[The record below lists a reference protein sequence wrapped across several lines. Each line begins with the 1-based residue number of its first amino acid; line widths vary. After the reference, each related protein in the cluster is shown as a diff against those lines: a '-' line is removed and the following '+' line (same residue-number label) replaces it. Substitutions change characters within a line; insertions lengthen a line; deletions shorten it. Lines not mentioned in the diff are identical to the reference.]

1 VKTRKPFSKKFLSND
16 SGVINAEASV
26 APANR
31 AVRSKARGKFAK
43 FKKLM
48 NKYISARF
56 YLAIGLVS
64 LLVSTLLGAIYFDF
78 VPDRSTVQK
87 EARATIAEMSAL
99 TLIPAVATGNVQD
112 LQATLRFIASRSQQI
127 ESMAVRQSDGTLIAQ
142 VNSHSLLWKPT
153 SSEHSIDSQVV
164 VPLTTEG
171 TNWGQIELLFK
182 PAADN
187 RMWLVL
193 GIALSCFCS
202 FYFYL
207 GKMLRHLDPSK
218 AVPER
223 VRNALDTLAEGLL
236 VVDVEGNI
244 VLANQAFASHVGID
258 AEKLTGRLIDTFQ
271 WCDATG
277 VQAIDLPW
285 TDCLDEGIAKNGAH
299 VSLPSASGKRHSFMV
314 NCSPVVGG
322 NKKHN
327 GMLMSLSDITL
338 IEEKEA
344 ELVESKKA
352 ADAANQAKSDFLAN
366 MSHEIRTPMN
376 AVLGFTEL
384 LRRGQIRDDKEAKK
398 HLNTIHSNGK
408 HLLEL
413 INDILDLSKV
423 EAGRLEIEKIS
434 IQPHRIIA
442 EVVQVLQVKA
452 TEKGIGLKFVC
463 NGMVPPTVQTDPAR
477 LRQVIT
483 NLVGNAIK
491 FTEHGQVSI
500 VQRMINDGNH
510 TKLAISIVDSG
521 VGIPA
526 DKVDSIFEA
535 FVQAESST
543 TRRFGGTGLGLSIS
557 KKFAHALGGDIL
569 VKSEFGKGSSF
580 TLTLDPGVVDPRSL
594 VRGETLDLNV
604 EAVVDNRT
612 HRWQFAGQRV
622 LVVDDGQENRELV
635 RLVLE
640 EVGLKVDEA
649 ENGQVA
655 VDKVQ
660 LHSYS
665 IVLMDMQMPVLDGY
679 EATKT
684 LRKLGC
690 QLPIVALTAHAMAGF
705 EAKILAVGCSAY
717 LTKPIDIDRL
727 LQHLAKDLNA
737 VQVPIDVA
745 TPVFQ
750 LGANKSAGREGADQA
765 DNTPVVSRLAGHP
778 KLGAVARTFGL
789 KLPGEV
795 IKMQAA
801 LKSLSFV
808 ELSELAHWLKG
819 AAGSVGYDV
828 FTEPAQQLERA
839 AKTMDSQLASEMLL
853 VVASMATRVVLPETV
868 APILAAPEKKLHEA
882 GAVS

>member
-1 VKTRKPFSKKFLSND
+1 
-16 SGVINAEASV
+16 
-26 APANR
+26 
-31 AVRSKARGKFAK
+31 
-43 FKKLM
+43 
-48 NKYISARF
+48 
-56 YLAIGLVS
+56 
-64 LLVSTLLGAIYFDF
+64 
-78 VPDRSTVQK
+78 
-87 EARATIAEMSAL
+87 
-99 TLIPAVATGNVQD
+99 
-112 LQATLRFIASRSQQI
+112 
-127 ESMAVRQSDGTLIAQ
+127 
-142 VNSHSLLWKPT
+142 
-153 SSEHSIDSQVV
+153 
-164 VPLTTEG
+164 
-171 TNWGQIELLFK
+171 
-182 PAADN
+182 
-187 RMWLVL
+187 
-193 GIALSCFCS
+193 
-202 FYFYL
+202 
-207 GKMLRHLDPSK
+207 
-218 AVPER
+218 
-223 VRNALDTLAEGLL
+223 LAEGLL

-277 VQAIDLPW
+277 VKAIDLPW

-384 LRRGQIRDDKEAKK
+384 LRRGQVRDDKEAKK

-423 EAGRLEIEKIS
+423 EAGRLEVEKIT

-452 TEKGIGLKFVC
+452 VEKGIGLKFVC

-500 VQRMINDGNH
+500 VQRMVNDGNH

-557 KKFAHALGGDIL
+557 KKFALALGGDIL

-580 TLTLDPGVVDPRSL
+580 TLTLDPGNVDPHSL

-604 EAVVDNRT
+604 EAVADNRT

-660 LHSYS
+660 LNSYS

-679 EATKT
+679 DATKA

-717 LTKPIDIDRL
+717 LTKPIDIDKL

-750 LGANKSAGREGADQA
+750 LGGTKSTGSQGAEQA
-765 DNTPVVSRLAGHP
+765 KNAPVVSRLAGHP

-839 AKTMDSQLASEMLL
+839 AKTMDSQLASEMLF
-853 VVASMATRVVLPETV
+853 VVASMATRIVLPETV
-868 APILAAPEKKLHEA
+868 APIIAAPKNKLHET

>member
-1 VKTRKPFSKKFLSND
+1 VKLRNLIGSKSSVSAVEKGRKGTSLPKRSGFS
-16 SGVINAEASV
+16 
-26 APANR
+26 R
-31 AVRSKARGKFAK
+31 
-43 FKKLM
+43 FKKQL

-56 YLAIGLVS
+56 YLAVGLVS
-64 LLVSTLLGAIYFDF
+64 LLVSTLLAAMYFDF
-78 VPDRSTVQK
+78 IPDKAVLQK
-87 EARATIAEMSAL
+87 EARATVAEMSAL

-112 LQATLRFIASRSQQI
+112 LQATLKFIASRSQQI
-127 ESMAVRQSDGTLIAQ
+127 ESMAVRRADGSLLAQ
-142 VNSHSLLWKPT
+142 VNSHSILWKVT
-153 SSEHSIDSQVV
+153 DSEHSVDSQVV

-182 PAADN
+182 PAEDA
-187 RMWLVL
+187 RVWLIL

-244 VLANQAFASHVGID
+244 VLANQSFASHVGES
-258 AEKLTGRLIDTFQ
+258 AEKLTGRLIDSFP
-271 WCDATG
+271 WCDTQG
-277 VQAIDLPW
+277 VKANNLPW
-285 TDCLDEGIAKNGAH
+285 TECLLAGIAKNGAH
-299 VSLPSASGKRHSFMV
+299 VSLPSALGKRHSFMV
-314 NCSPVVGG
+314 NCSPVIGG
-322 NKKHN
+322 NNKHN
-327 GMLMSLSDITL
+327 GMLMSLSDITV

-344 ELVESKKA
+344 ELVESKKS
-352 ADAANQAKSDFLAN
+352 ADMANQAKSDFLAN

-384 LRRGQIRDDKEAKK
+384 LRRGQVRDDKEARK

-423 EAGRLEIEKIS
+423 EAGRLEVEKIS
-434 IQPHRIIA
+434 VQPHRIIA

-463 NGMVPPTVQTDPAR
+463 NGLVPPVVQTDPAR

-500 VQRMINDGNH
+500 VQRMVNDGH
-510 TKLAISIVDSG
+510 HSKLAISIIDSG
-521 VGIPA
+521 VGIAP

-557 KKFAHALGGDIL
+557 KKFALVLGGDIL
-569 VKSEFGKGSSF
+569 VKSEPGKGSSF
-580 TLTLDPGVVDPRSL
+580 TVTLDPGVIDPRSM
-594 VRGETLDLNV
+594 VRGEMLDLNV
-604 EAVVDNRT
+604 EASVDNRT

-622 LVVDDGQENRELV
+622 LVVDDGAENRELV

-640 EVGLKVDEA
+640 EVGLTVEEA

-655 VDKVQ
+655 VDKVKASEYE
-660 LHSYS
+660 L
-665 IVLMDMQMPVLDGY
+665 VLMDMQMPVLDGY
-679 EATKT
+679 EATIA
-684 LRKLGC
+684 LRKLGFGK
-690 QLPIVALTAHAMAGF
+690 PIVALTAHAMAGF
-705 EAKILAVGCSAY
+705 ESKILDVGCTGY
-717 LTKPIDIDRL
+717 LTKPIDIDKL
-727 LQHLAKDLNA
+727 LQHLAGLFDAKQVRLEDTAPKLHLVAEKFSSTQSSLSQSTAISNA
-737 VQVPIDVA
+737 
-745 TPVFQ
+745 PVI
-750 LGANKSAGREGADQA
+750 
-765 DNTPVVSRLAGHP
+765 SRLAGHP

-801 LKSLSFV
+801 LKSQSFV
-808 ELSELAHWLKG
+808 DLSELAHWLKG

-828 FTEPAQQLERA
+828 FTEPAQRLEKA

-853 VVASMATRVVLPETV
+853 VVGSLATRLVLPEPTV
-868 APILAAPEKKLHEA
+868 QENSK
-882 GAVS
+882 VTQ

>member
-1 VKTRKPFSKKFLSND
+1 VKNRKSIFRKASAKEQGAFKS
-16 SGVINAEASV
+16 SAAGVK
-26 APANR
+26 APALR
-31 AVRSKARGKFAK
+31 RGKFAK
-43 FKKLM
+43 IKKQL

-56 YLAIGLVS
+56 YLAVGLVS
-64 LLVSTLLGAIYFDF
+64 LLVSTLLAAIYFDF
-78 VPDRSTVQK
+78 IPDKAVVQK
-87 EARATIAEMSAL
+87 DARATVAEMSAL

-112 LQATLRFIASRSQQI
+112 LQATLKFIASRSDQI
-127 ESMAVRQSDGTLIAQ
+127 ESMAVRRSDGTLIAQ
-142 VNSHSLLWKPT
+142 VNSHSVLWKVT
-153 SSEHSIDSQVV
+153 DSAQSLDSQVV

-182 PAADN
+182 PVSDN

-244 VLANQAFASHVGID
+244 VLANQAFASHVG
-258 AEKLTGRLIDTFQ
+258 ETSEQLTGRLMDTFG
-271 WCDATG
+271 WCDSTG
-277 VQAIDLPW
+277 VAAIDLPW
-285 TDCLDEGIAKNGAH
+285 THCLDAGVAINGAH
-299 VSLPSASGKRHSFMV
+299 VSLASSSGKRHSFMV

-327 GMLMSLSDITL
+327 GMLMSLNDITL
-338 IEEKEA
+338 LEEKEA
-344 ELVESKKA
+344 ELVESKKV
-352 ADAANQAKSDFLAN
+352 ADTANQAKSDFLAN

-384 LRRGQIRDDKEAKK
+384 LRRGQIRDDKEARK

-423 EAGRLEIEKIS
+423 EAGRLEVEKIS
-434 IQPHRIIA
+434 IQPHRVIA
-442 EVVQVLQVKA
+442 EVVQVLQIKA
-452 TEKGIGLKFVC
+452 AEKGIGLKFVC
-463 NGMVPPTVQTDPAR
+463 NGLVPPVVQTDPAR

-500 VQRMINDGNH
+500 VQRMVQEGNQA
-510 TKLAISIVDSG
+510 KLAISIIDSG

-569 VKSEFGKGSSF
+569 VKSELGKGSSF
-580 TLTLDPGVVDPRSL
+580 TLTLDPGVIDPRSM
-594 VRGETLDLNV
+594 VRGEMLDLNV
-604 EAVVDNRT
+604 EAVVDSRT
-612 HRWQFAGQRV
+612 HCWQFAQQRV

-649 ENGQVA
+649 DNGQVA
-655 VDKVQ
+655 VDKVR
-660 LHSYS
+660 LHSYAL
-665 IVLMDMQMPVLDGY
+665 VLMDMQMPVLDGY
-679 EATKT
+679 QATQA
-684 LRKLGC
+684 LRKLGY
-690 QLPIVALTAHAMAGF
+690 QSPIIALTAHAMAGF
-705 EAKILAVGCSAY
+705 EAKILAAGCSAY
-717 LTKPIDIDRL
+717 LTKPIDIDGL
-727 LQHLAKDLNA
+727 LLRLAKDLDA
-737 VQVPIDVA
+737 KQVAIDTDTNVSW
-745 TPVFQ
+745 V
-750 LGANKSAGREGADQA
+750 ANKTVGRSNNSTGQEVGP
-765 DNTPVVSRLAGHP
+765 PVVSRLSGHP
-778 KLGAVARTFGL
+778 KLGAVARTFGV

-795 IKMQAA
+795 LKMQAA
-801 LKSLSFV
+801 LKSQSFI

-828 FTEPAQQLERA
+828 FTEPAQRLEQA
-839 AKTMDSQLASEMLL
+839 AKTMDSPLASEMLL
-853 VVASMATRVVLPETV
+853 VVGSMATRLVLPE
-868 APILAAPEKKLHEA
+868 PILALPDVQPRETAT
-882 GAVS
+882 VS

>member
-1 VKTRKPFSKKFLSND
+1 MPFLKKSVTPASTRRGTALPSKSAFS
-16 SGVINAEASV
+16 
-26 APANR
+26 R
-31 AVRSKARGKFAK
+31 
-43 FKKLM
+43 FKKHL

-64 LLVSTLLGAIYFDF
+64 LLVSTLLGAMYFDF
-78 VPDRSTVQK
+78 IPDKSTLQK
-87 EARATIAEMSAL
+87 EARATVAEMSAL
-99 TLIPAVATGNVQD
+99 TLIPAVATGNLQD
-112 LQATLRFIASRSQQI
+112 LQATLKFIASRSEQI
-127 ESMAVRQSDGTLIAQ
+127 ESMAVRRADGSLLAQ
-142 VNSHSLLWKPT
+142 VNSHSVFWKST
-153 SSEHSIDSQVV
+153 DSERSSDSQVV

-182 PAADN
+182 PAVDN
-187 RMWLVL
+187 RVWLIL

-244 VLANQAFASHVGID
+244 VLANQAFASHVGIG
-258 AEKLTGRLIDTFQ
+258 AEKLTGRLIDSFA
-271 WCDATG
+271 WCDNQGAK
-277 VQAIDLPW
+277 AFDLPW
-285 TDCLDEGIAKNGAH
+285 ANCLLAGVARNGAH
-299 VSLPSASGKRHSFMV
+299 VSLHSSVGKRHSFIV
-314 NCSPVVGG
+314 NCSPVIGA
-322 NKKHN
+322 NNKHN
-327 GMLMSLSDITL
+327 GMLMSLSDITV

-344 ELVESKKA
+344 ELVESKKS
-352 ADAANQAKSDFLAN
+352 ADLANQAKSDFLAN

-384 LRRGQIRDDKEAKK
+384 LRRGQVRDDKEARK

-423 EAGRLEIEKIS
+423 EAGRLEVEKIS
-434 IQPHRIIA
+434 VQPHRIIA
-442 EVVQVLQVKA
+442 EVIQVLQVKA
-452 TEKGIGLKFVC
+452 TEKNIGLKFVC
-463 NGMVPPTVQTDPAR
+463 NGLVPPVVQTDPAR
-477 LRQVIT
+477 LRQIIT

-500 VQRMINDGNH
+500 VQRMVNDGNQS
-510 TKLAISIVDSG
+510 KLAISIIDSG
-521 VGIPA
+521 VGIAA

-557 KKFAHALGGDIL
+557 KKFALALGGDIH
-569 VKSEFGKGSSF
+569 VKSEVGKGSSF
-580 TLTLDPGVVDPRSL
+580 TVTLDPGVIDPRSM
-594 VRGETLDLNV
+594 VRGEMLDLNV
-604 EAVVDNRT
+604 EQSVDNRT

-622 LVVDDGQENRELV
+622 LVVDDGTENRELV

-640 EVGLKVDEA
+640 EVGLQVDEA

-655 VDKVQ
+655 IDKAK
-660 LHSYS
+660 LRAYEL
-665 IVLMDMQMPVLDGY
+665 VLMDMQMPVLDGY
-679 EATKT
+679 DATVA
-684 LRKLGC
+684 LRKLGFE
-690 QLPIVALTAHAMAGF
+690 QPIVALTAHAMAGF
-705 EAKILAVGCSAY
+705 ESKILAAGCTGY
-717 LTKPIDIDRL
+717 LTKPIDIDKL
-727 LQHLAKDLNA
+727 LQYLANL
-737 VQVPIDVA
+737 
-745 TPVFQ
+745 
-750 LGANKSAGREGADQA
+750 LGAKQIALTDEPSKLRLTSDDQSKA
-765 DNTPVVSRLAGHP
+765 QSQHTQAPMMSNSLVISRLAGHP

-795 IKMQAA
+795 LKMQAA
-801 LKSLSFV
+801 LKSHSFV
-808 ELSELAHWLKG
+808 DLSELAHWLKG

-828 FTEPAQQLERA
+828 FTEPAQRLEKA

-853 VVASMATRVVLPETV
+853 LVGSLASRVVLPE
-868 APILAAPEKKLHEA
+868 AAKNENDK
-882 GAVS
+882 VTQ

>member
-1 VKTRKPFSKKFLSND
+1 VKFRNPFIRKQ
-16 SGVINAEASV
+16 SV
-26 APANR
+26 ASATPVQRGALLHK
-31 AVRSKARGKFAK
+31 RSSFSK
-43 FKKLM
+43 FKKQL

-56 YLAIGLVS
+56 YLAVGLVS
-64 LLVSTLLGAIYFDF
+64 LLVSTLLGAMYFDF
-78 VPDRSTVQK
+78 IPDKAVLQK
-87 EARATIAEMSAL
+87 EARATVAEMSAL
-99 TLIPAVATGNVQD
+99 TLIPAVATGNMQD
-112 LQATLRFIASRSQQI
+112 LQATLKFIASRSQQI
-127 ESMAVRQSDGTLIAQ
+127 ESMAVRRADGSLLAQ
-142 VNSHSLLWKPT
+142 VNSHSVLWKMT
-153 SSEHSIDSQVV
+153 DSENSVDSQVV

-187 RMWLVL
+187 RVWLIL

-244 VLANQAFASHVGID
+244 VLANQAFASHVGVA
-258 AEKLTGRLIDTFQ
+258 AEKLTGRVIDSFS
-271 WCDATG
+271 WCDNQG
-277 VQAIDLPW
+277 VKAQDLPW
-285 TDCLDEGIAKNGAH
+285 TQCLLSGIGKNGAH
-299 VSLPSASGKRHSFMV
+299 VSLASATGKRHSFMV
-314 NCSPVVGG
+314 NCSPVIGG
-322 NKKHN
+322 NNKHN

-344 ELVESKKA
+344 ELVESKKS
-352 ADAANQAKSDFLAN
+352 ADMANQAKSDFLAN

-384 LRRGQIRDDKEAKK
+384 LRRGQVRDDKEARK

-423 EAGRLEIEKIS
+423 EAGRLEVEKIS
-434 IQPHRIIA
+434 VQPHRIIA

-452 TEKGIGLKFVC
+452 TEKGIALKFVC
-463 NGMVPPTVQTDPAR
+463 NGLVPPVVQTDPAR

-500 VQRMINDGNH
+500 VQRMVNDGH
-510 TKLAISIVDSG
+510 HSKLAISIIDSG
-521 VGIPA
+521 VGIAP
-526 DKVDSIFEA
+526 DKVESIFEA

-557 KKFAHALGGDIL
+557 KKFALALGGDIH
-569 VKSEFGKGSSF
+569 VKSEPGKGSSF
-580 TLTLDPGVVDPRSL
+580 TVTLDPGIIDPRSL
-594 VRGETLDLNV
+594 VRGEMLDLNV
-604 EAVVDNRT
+604 EASVDNRT

-622 LVVDDGQENRELV
+622 LVVDDGAENRELV

-640 EVGLKVDEA
+640 EVGLKVEEA

-655 VDKVQ
+655 VDKVKASEYE
-660 LHSYS
+660 L
-665 IVLMDMQMPVLDGY
+665 VLMDMQMPVLDGY
-679 EATKT
+679 EATMA
-684 LRKLGC
+684 LRKLGFE
-690 QLPIVALTAHAMAGF
+690 QPIVALTAHAMAGF
-705 EAKILAVGCSAY
+705 ESKILDVGCTGY
-717 LTKPIDIDRL
+717 LTKPIDIDKL
-727 LQHLAKDLNA
+727 LQHLAGLLDAK
-737 VQVPIDVA
+737 QVRLDDSAPKLHLVA
-745 TPVFQ
+745 EKFSTPQ
-750 LGANKSAGREGADQA
+750 AALTQDQSSSSA
-765 DNTPVVSRLAGHP
+765 PVISRLAGHP

-795 IKMQAA
+795 LKMQAA
-801 LKSLSFV
+801 LKSQSFV
-808 ELSELAHWLKG
+808 DLSDLAHWLKG
-819 AAGSVGYDV
+819 AAGSVGYDL
-828 FTEPAQQLERA
+828 FTEPAQRLEKA
-839 AKTMDSQLASEMLL
+839 AKSMDSQLASEMLL
-853 VVASMATRVVLPETV
+853 IVGSLATRLILPE
-868 APILAAPEKKLHEA
+868 PIVQENNK
-882 GAVS
+882 VTQ

>member
-1 VKTRKPFSKKFLSND
+1 MFGR
-16 SGVINAEASV
+16 
-26 APANR
+26 
-31 AVRSKARGKFAK
+31 
-43 FKKLM
+43 FKKQL

-56 YLAIGLVS
+56 YLAVGLVS
-64 LLVSTLLGAIYFDF
+64 LLVSTLLGAMYFDF
-78 VPDRSTVQK
+78 IPDKAVLQR
-87 EARATIAEMSAL
+87 EARATVAEMSAL
-99 TLIPAVATGNVQD
+99 TLIPSVATGNVQD
-112 LQATLRFIASRSQQI
+112 LQATLKFIANRSEQI
-127 ESMAVRQSDGTLIAQ
+127 ESMAVRRSDGSLIAQ
-142 VNSHSLLWKPT
+142 ANSHSLLWKVT
-153 SSEHSIDSQVV
+153 DSEHSIDSQVV

-171 TNWGQIELLFK
+171 NNWGQIEILFK
-182 PAADN
+182 PISDT
-187 RMWLVL
+187 RIWLIF

-244 VLANQAFASHVGID
+244 VLANYAFANHVGID
-258 AEKLTGRLIDTFQ
+258 AESLTGRLIDSFQ
-271 WCDATG
+271 WCDNQGNDA
-277 VQAIDLPW
+277 QDLPW
-285 TDCLDEGIAKNGAH
+285 IDCLLKGIGRNGAH
-299 VSLPSASGKRHSFMV
+299 VSLASANGKRHSFMV
-314 NCSPVVGG
+314 NCSPVIGG

-344 ELVESKKA
+344 ELVESKKS
-352 ADAANQAKSDFLAN
+352 ADLANQAKSDFLAN

-384 LRRGQIRDDKEAKK
+384 LRRGQVRDEKEARK

-423 EAGRLEIEKIS
+423 EAGRLEVEKIA

-452 TEKGIGLKFVC
+452 SEKGIGLKFVC
-463 NGMVPPTVQTDPAR
+463 HGLVPPVVHTDPAR

-483 NLVGNAIK
+483 NLLGNAIK
-491 FTEHGQVSI
+491 FTDHGQVSI
-500 VQRMINDGNH
+500 IQRMVNDGDQA
-510 TKLAISIVDSG
+510 KLAISIIDSG

-569 VKSEFGKGSSF
+569 VKSELGKGSSF
-580 TLTLDPGVVDPRSL
+580 TITFDPGPIDPRSM

-604 EAVVDNRT
+604 EATVDHRT
-612 HRWQFAGQRV
+612 HRWQFAGQSI
-622 LVVDDGQENRELV
+622 LVVDDGNENRELV

-649 ENGQVA
+649 ENGQIA
-655 VDKVQ
+655 VDMVK
-660 LHSYS
+660 LHPYAL
-665 IVLMDMQMPVLDGY
+665 VLMDMQMPVLDGY
-679 EATKT
+679 QATQA
-684 LRKLGC
+684 LRTFGYKA
-690 QLPIVALTAHAMAGF
+690 PIIALTAHAMAGF
-705 EAKILAVGCSAY
+705 EAKILAVGCTHY
-717 LTKPIDIDRL
+717 LTKPMDIDKL
-727 LQHLAKDLNA
+727 LQHLALLLDAK
-737 VQVPIDVA
+737 QVPIDTAASVY
-745 TPVFQ
+745 Q
-750 LGANKSAGREGADQA
+750 LGFNQADQA
-765 DNTPVVSRLAGHP
+765 PQNPSNLSKESTEPVVSRLAGHP
-778 KLGAVARTFGL
+778 KLGAVARTFGV

-795 IKMQAA
+795 VKMHAA
-801 LKSLSFV
+801 LKSQSFI

-819 AAGSVGYDV
+819 AAGSVGYDL
-828 FTEPAQQLERA
+828 FTEPANRLEKA
-839 AKTMDSQLASEMLL
+839 AKTMDSQLSSEMLL
-853 VVASMATRVVLPETV
+853 VVGSLAQRLVLPEPV
-868 APILAAPEKKLHEA
+868 VHQLAQENDKAMDK
-882 GAVS
+882 VM

>member
-1 VKTRKPFSKKFLSND
+1 VKFRNPLSQKTATESARRGGKALPSKNKFS
-16 SGVINAEASV
+16 
-26 APANR
+26 
-31 AVRSKARGKFAK
+31 K
-43 FKKLM
+43 FKKQL

-56 YLAIGLVS
+56 YLAVGLVS
-64 LLVSTLLGAIYFDF
+64 LLVSTLLGAMYFDF
-78 VPDRSTVQK
+78 IPDKSVLQK
-87 EARATIAEMSAL
+87 EARATVAEMSAL

-112 LQATLRFIASRSQQI
+112 LQATLKFIASRSEQI
-127 ESMAVRQSDGTLIAQ
+127 ESMAVRRGDGSLLAQ
-142 VNSHSLLWKPT
+142 VNSHSVLWKT
-153 SSEHSIDSQVV
+153 TDTEHSIDSQVV

-187 RMWLVL
+187 RIWLIL

-244 VLANQAFASHVGID
+244 VLANQAFATHVGIG
-258 AEKLTGRLIDTFQ
+258 AEKLTGRLIDSFA
-271 WCDATG
+271 WCDNQGAK
-277 VQAIDLPW
+277 ASDLPW
-285 TDCLDEGIAKNGAH
+285 TDCLFAGIAKNGAH
-299 VSLPSASGKRHSFMV
+299 VSLSSSTGKRHSFMV
-314 NCSPVVGG
+314 NCSPVIGG
-322 NKKHN
+322 NNKHN
-327 GMLMSLSDITL
+327 GMLMSLSDITV

-344 ELVESKKA
+344 ELVESKKS
-352 ADAANQAKSDFLAN
+352 ADMANQAKSDFLAN

-384 LRRGQIRDDKEAKK
+384 LRRGQVRDDKEARK

-423 EAGRLEIEKIS
+423 EAGRLEVEKIS
-434 IQPHRIIA
+434 VQPHRIIA

-452 TEKGIGLKFVC
+452 TEKGIGLRFVC
-463 NGMVPPTVQTDPAR
+463 NGLVPAVVQTDPAR

-500 VQRMINDGNH
+500 IQRMVNDGNQS
-510 TKLAISIVDSG
+510 KLAISIIDSG
-521 VGIPA
+521 VGIAA

-557 KKFAHALGGDIL
+557 KKFALALGGDIH
-569 VKSEFGKGSSF
+569 VRSELGKGSSF
-580 TLTLDPGVVDPRSL
+580 TVTLDPGVIDPRSM

-604 EAVVDNRT
+604 EPTVDNRT

-622 LVVDDGQENRELV
+622 LVVDDGAENRELV

-640 EVGLKVDEA
+640 EVGLKVDDA

-655 VDKVQ
+655 VDKVK
-660 LHSYS
+660 LHAYEL
-665 IVLMDMQMPVLDGY
+665 VLMDMQMPVLDGY
-679 EATKT
+679 DATIA
-684 LRKLGC
+684 LRKLGFE
-690 QLPIVALTAHAMAGF
+690 LPIVALTAHAMAGF
-705 EAKILAVGCSAY
+705 EAKILAAGCTSY
-717 LTKPIDIDRL
+717 LTKPIDIDKL
-727 LQHLAKDLNA
+727 LQHLAGLLNA
-737 VQVPIDVA
+737 KQIALEPESPNLYLTNHRQA
-745 TPVFQ
+745 STENQPVH
-750 LGANKSAGREGADQA
+750 ASAVS
-765 DNTPVVSRLAGHP
+765 NSPVVSRLAGHP

-795 IKMQAA
+795 LKMQAA
-801 LKSLSFV
+801 LKSHSFV
-808 ELSELAHWLKG
+808 DLSELAHWLKG
-819 AAGSVGYDV
+819 AAGSVGYDI
-828 FTEPAQQLERA
+828 FTEPAQRLEQA
-839 AKTMDSQLASEMLL
+839 AKIMDSQLASETLLL
-853 VVASMATRVVLPETV
+853 VGSLATRVVLPEPAKNENDKV
-868 APILAAPEKKLHEA
+868 MQ
-882 GAVS
+882 

>member
-1 VKTRKPFSKKFLSND
+1 VKNRKSFFRKASGPNPGVSNAFEPKAKTSASK
-16 SGVINAEASV
+16 
-26 APANR
+26 
-31 AVRSKARGKFAK
+31 RGTLYKL
-43 FKKLM
+43 KKQL

-56 YLAIGLVS
+56 YLAVGLVS
-64 LLVSTLLGAIYFDF
+64 LLVSTLLAAIYFDF
-78 VPDRSTVQK
+78 IPDKAVVQK
-87 EARATIAEMSAL
+87 EARATVAEMSAL

-112 LQATLRFIASRSQQI
+112 LQATLKFIASRSDQI
-127 ESMAVRQSDGTLIAQ
+127 ESMAVRRSDGTLISQ
-142 VNSHSLLWKPT
+142 VNSHSVLWKT
-153 SSEHSIDSQVV
+153 TNAEHSNDTQVV

-182 PAADN
+182 PVSDN

-244 VLANQAFASHVGID
+244 VLANQAFASHVGED
-258 AEKLTGRLIDTFQ
+258 SEKLTGRLIDSFG
-271 WCDATG
+271 WCDTSG
-277 VQAIDLPW
+277 VVAKDLPW
-285 TDCLDEGIAKNGAH
+285 TACLDEGLARNGAH
-299 VSLPSASGKRHSFMV
+299 VSLPSATGKRHSFMV
-314 NCSPVVGG
+314 NCSPVIGG

-344 ELVESKKA
+344 ELVESKKS

-384 LRRGQIRDDKEAKK
+384 LRRGQIRDDKDARK

-423 EAGRLEIEKIS
+423 EAGRLEVEKIS

-452 TEKGIGLKFVC
+452 AEKGIGLKFVC
-463 NGMVPPTVQTDPAR
+463 NGLVPPVVQTDPAR

-491 FTEHGQVSI
+491 FTESGQVSI
-500 VQRMINDGNH
+500 VQRMVHESNQA
-510 TKLAISIVDSG
+510 KLAISIIDSG

-557 KKFAHALGGDIL
+557 KKFALALGGDIL
-569 VKSEFGKGSSF
+569 VKSELGKGSSF
-580 TLTLDPGVVDPRSL
+580 TLTLDPGVIDPRSM
-594 VRGETLDLNV
+594 VRGEMLDLNV

-640 EVGLKVDEA
+640 EVGLVVEEA

-655 VDKVQ
+655 VDKVR
-660 LHSYS
+660 LNPSYAL
-665 IVLMDMQMPVLDGY
+665 VLMDMQMPVLDGY
-679 EATKT
+679 EATQA
-684 LRKLGC
+684 LRSFGYKA
-690 QLPIVALTAHAMAGF
+690 PIIALTAHAMAGF
-705 EAKILAVGCSAY
+705 EAKILAAGCSAY
-717 LTKPIDIDRL
+717 LTKPIDIDGL
-727 LQHLAKDLNA
+727 LLHLSKE
-737 VQVPIDVA
+737 
-745 TPVFQ
+745 
-750 LGANKSAGREGADQA
+750 LGAKQILIDQA
-765 DNTPVVSRLAGHP
+765 ASLVPLAIGRSSDKSTPSAEQENSPNLPPVISRLAGHP

-795 IKMQAA
+795 LKMQAA
-801 LKSLSFV
+801 LKVQSFV
-808 ELSELAHWLKG
+808 ELSDLAHWLKG
-819 AAGSVGYDV
+819 AAGSVGYDA
-828 FTEPAQQLERA
+828 FTDPAHRLEHA
-839 AKTMDSQLASEMLL
+839 AKTMDSQRASEMLL
-853 VVASMATRVVLPETV
+853 TVGSLATRLVLPEIV
-868 APILAAPEKKLHEA
+868 ASATNEKPLETA
-882 GAVS
+882 AVS

>member
-1 VKTRKPFSKKFLSND
+1 VKNGKTLLKTSAKSTEE
-16 SGVINAEASV
+16 G
-26 APANR
+26 
-31 AVRSKARGKFAK
+31 VRSGNLP
-43 FKKLM
+43 KKRSAFLRLKKQL

-56 YLAIGLVS
+56 YLAVGLVS
-64 LLVSTLLGAIYFDF
+64 LLVSTLLGAMYFDF
-78 VPDRSTVQK
+78 IPDKAVLQK
-87 EARATIAEMSAL
+87 EARATVAEMSAL
-99 TLIPAVATGNVQD
+99 TLIPAVATGNVED
-112 LQATLRFIASRSQQI
+112 LQATLKFIASRSQQI
-127 ESMAVRQSDGTLIAQ
+127 ESMAVRRADGSLIAQ
-142 VNSHSLLWKPT
+142 VNSHSVLWKT
-153 SSEHSIDSQVV
+153 IEAEHSIDSQVV

-182 PAADN
+182 PATDN
-187 RMWLVL
+187 RAWLIL

-244 VLANQAFASHVGID
+244 VLANRAFAVHVGVD
-258 AEKLTGRLIDTFQ
+258 AEKLTGRVIDSFP
-271 WCDATG
+271 WCDSQGNQT
-277 VQAIDLPW
+277 QDLPW
-285 TDCLDEGIAKNGAH
+285 TECLLAGVAKNGAH
-299 VSLPSASGKRHSFMV
+299 VSLPSALGKRHSFMV
-314 NCSPVVGG
+314 NCSPVIGG

-344 ELVESKKA
+344 ELVESKKS
-352 ADAANQAKSDFLAN
+352 ADMANQAKSDFLAN

-384 LRRGQIRDDKEAKK
+384 LRRGQVRDDKEARK

-434 IQPHRIIA
+434 VQPHRIIA
-442 EVVQVLQVKA
+442 EVLQVLQVKA
-452 TEKGIGLKFVC
+452 TEKGIGLKFGC
-463 NGMVPPTVQTDPAR
+463 NGLVPPVVQTDPAR

-491 FTEHGQVSI
+491 FTDKGQVSI
-500 VQRMINDGNH
+500 VQRMVNDGNH
-510 TKLAISIVDSG
+510 SKLSISIIDSG
-521 VGIPA
+521 VGIAA

-557 KKFAHALGGDIL
+557 KKFALALGGDIF
-569 VKSEFGKGSSF
+569 VKSEMGKGSSF
-580 TLTLDPGVVDPRSL
+580 TLTLDPGVVDPRSM
-594 VRGETLDLNV
+594 VRGEALDLNV
-604 EAVVDNRT
+604 EASVDNRT

-622 LVVDDGQENRELV
+622 LVVDDGVENRELV

-640 EVGLKVDEA
+640 EVGLTVGEA

-655 VDKVQ
+655 VDKVKDSAYD
-660 LHSYS
+660 L
-665 IVLMDMQMPVLDGY
+665 VLMDMQMPVLDGY
-679 EATKT
+679 EATVA
-684 LRKLGC
+684 LRKLGYDK
-690 QLPIVALTAHAMAGF
+690 PIVALTAHAMAGF
-705 EAKILAVGCSAY
+705 ESKILSVGCTGY
-717 LTKPIDIDRL
+717 LTKPIDIDKL
-727 LQHLAKDLNA
+727 LQHLAALLDAK
-737 VQVPIDVA
+737 QVLLEDSPHALHLGSQSSSSTPDVS
-745 TPVFQ
+745 
-750 LGANKSAGREGADQA
+750 NSSA
-765 DNTPVVSRLAGHP
+765 PVVSRLAGHP

-789 KLPGEV
+789 KLPGE
-795 IKMQAA
+795 ILKMQAA
-801 LKSLSFV
+801 LKSHSFIDLSD
-808 ELSELAHWLKG
+808 LAHWLKG

-828 FTEPAQQLERA
+828 FTEPANRLEKA
-839 AKTMDSQLASEMLL
+839 AKTMDAQLAAEMLL
-853 VVASMATRVVLPETV
+853 LVGSLATRVVLPEPAKNENDKV
-868 APILAAPEKKLHEA
+868 LMQ
-882 GAVS
+882 